1 MQISTTRLL
10 LVLQSIDEVRAMVAA
25 MGNEE
30 YAELSADWLA
40 RLQIATVSDPWSH
53 GFSIVERECGETIG
67 KAGYKAPPD
76 AAGMVEIA
84 YGIAPEH
91 QGVGYATEAA
101 AAMTSYA
108 FGTGDVH
115 LVRAHTRPRVNAST
129 RVLEKCGFRRVD
141 DVIDPEDGL
150 VWRYEHALADFQGA
164 TRALD

>member
-1 MQISTTRLL
+1 
-10 LVLQSIDEVRAMVAA
+10 MVAA
-25 MGNEE
+25 MSDDER
-30 YAELSADWLA
+30 AELSADWLA
-40 RLQIATVSDPWSH
+40 RLQTATAFDPWSH
-53 GFSIVERECGETIG
+53 GFSIVARDSGETIG

-76 AAGMVEIA
+76 ADGMVEIA

-91 QGVGYATEAA
+91 QRQGFATEAA

-108 FGTGDVH
+108 FGTGDVR

-150 VWRYEHALADFQGA
+150 VWRYELTLDEFSRMRLLPHRPGRSPQGPADEW
-164 TRALD
+164 

>member
-1 MQISTTRLL
+1 MQISTARLR

-25 MGNEE
+25 MGPEE
-30 YAELSADWLA
+30 RAELSADWLA
-40 RLQIATVSDPWSH
+40 RLHASTESDPWSH
-53 GFSIVERECGETIG
+53 GFSIVERDSNTMIG

-76 AAGMVEIA
+76 ADGMVEIA

-108 FGTGDVH
+108 FGTGNVQ

-129 RVLEKCGFRRVD
+129 RVLEKCGFHRVD

-150 VWRYEHALADFQGA
+150 VWRYEQSRDEF
-164 TRALD
+164 TRAQRG